1 MCGRPSAPPA
11 PPPPPPVTLPPTPPM
26 QTVVSPTTVQTTGQS
41 TPAAPRIVEAQK
53 VAAQKAKEVPGA
65 DLTIKRRGKRG
76 MVIQLAQAA
85 GTSIP
90 GT

>member
-1 MCGRPSAPPA
+1 MCGRSSSPPA

-41 TPAAPRIVEAQK
+41 TPAAPQV
-53 VAAQKAKEVPGA
+53 VAAQKAKQVPGA
-65 DLTIKRRGKRG
+65 DLTIKRRGKRS

>member
-1 MCGRPSAPPA
+1 
-11 PPPPPPVTLPPTPPM
+11 M
-26 QTVVSPTTVQTTGQS
+26 QTVTAPTVTQA
-41 TPAAPRIVEAQK
+41 TPAAPQV

-65 DLTIKRRGKRG
+65 DLTIKRRGKRS